1 MKRLILEMGTGTD
14 LYGGDYTK
22 AACRAVRDAIGH
34 SSLSLFR
41 SCGYDHGDMVVRVT
55 IGVQQPDAVDAA
67 QVAQT
72 LPRGN
77 PEVRVVRG
85 GLNIEDHSQDTPTII
100 ASAAVEAFLD
110 VDAEGWTLS
119 GAAQTEAA
127 QTEADDNG
135 SGVSDSGNG

>member
-41 SCGYDHGDMVVRVT
+41 SCGYNHRDMLVKVT
-55 IGVQQPDAVDAA
+55 IGVQNPKQVDVGAVAA
-67 QVAQT
+67 S

-77 PEVRVVRG
+77 PKVEVVKG
-85 GLNIEDHSQDTPTII
+85 GLRIEGPEQEGPTVI
-100 ASAAVEAFLD
+100 AAAAVEAFLG
-110 VDAEGWTLS
+110 VDPDNWQIGGT
-119 GAAQTEAA
+119 G
-127 QTEADDNG
+127 DD
-135 SGVSDSGNG
+135 

>member
-41 SCGYDHGDMVVRVT
+41 SCGYNHRDMVVKVT
-55 IGVQQPDAVDAA
+55 IGVQDPGKVDVDAVAA
-67 QVAQT
+67 S

-77 PEVRVVRG
+77 PQVEVVRG
-85 GLNIEDHSQDTPTII
+85 GLNIEDAEQDGPTVI
-100 ASAAVEAFLD
+100 AAAAVEAFLEID
-110 VDAEGWTLS
+110 TEGWQIS
-119 GAAQTEAA
+119 ETE
-127 QTEADDNG
+127 DG
-135 SGVSDSGNG
+135 

>member
-41 SCGYDHGDMVVRVT
+41 SCGYNHRDMVVKVT
-55 IGVQQPDAVDAA
+55 IGVQEPSAVDVST
-67 QVAQT
+67 VASS

-77 PEVRVVRG
+77 PQVEVVKG
-85 GLNIEDHSQDTPTII
+85 GLNIEDSDQDTPTVI
-100 ASAAVEAFLD
+100 AAASVEAFLEID
-110 VDAEGWTLS
+110 P
-119 GAAQTEAA
+119 
-127 QTEADDNG
+127 ADWQIKE
-135 SGVSDSGNG
+135 SDDG

>member
-41 SCGYDHGDMVVRVT
+41 SCGYNHRDMLVKVT
-55 IGVQQPDAVDAA
+55 IGVQNPKQVDVGAVAA
-67 QVAQT
+67 S

-77 PEVRVVRG
+77 PKVEVVKG
-85 GLNIEDHSQDTPTII
+85 GLNIEDPEQEGPTVI
-100 ASAAVEAFLD
+100 AAAAVEAFLEIGPD
-110 VDAEGWTLS
+110 NWQIS
-119 GAAQTEAA
+119 GTG
-127 QTEADDNG
+127 DD
-135 SGVSDSGNG
+135 

>member
-22 AACRAVRDAIGH
+22 AACRAVLDAIGH

-41 SCGYDHGDMVVRVT
+41 SCGYNHRDMVVRVT
-55 IGVQQPDAVDAA
+55 IGVQDPESVDI
-67 QVAQT
+67 QRVAES

-77 PEVRVVRG
+77 PEVTVVHG
-85 GLNIEDHSQDTPTII
+85 GLNIEDDAQDTPTVI

-110 VDAEGWTLS
+110 VDDETWAIS
-119 GAAQTEAA
+119 AS
-127 QTEADDNG
+127 ADG
-135 SGVSDSGNG
+135 

>member
-41 SCGYDHGDMVVRVT
+41 SCGYNHHDMLVKVT
-55 IGVQQPDAVDAA
+55 IGVQNPKQVDVGAVAA
-67 QVAQT
+67 S

-77 PEVRVVRG
+77 PKVEVVKG
-85 GLNIEDHSQDTPTII
+85 GLNIEDPEQEGPTVI
-100 ASAAVEAFLD
+100 AAAAVEAFLEID
-110 VDAEGWTLS
+110 PDNWQIS
-119 GAAQTEAA
+119 GTG
-127 QTEADDNG
+127 DD
-135 SGVSDSGNG
+135 

>member
-14 LYGGDYTK
+14 LYSGDYTK

-41 SCGYDHGDMVVRVT
+41 SCGYNHRDMVVRVT
-55 IGVQQPDAVDAA
+55 IGVQNPDAVDIAV
-67 QVAQT
+67 VADT

-77 PEVRVVRG
+77 PEVTVVRG
-85 GLNIEDHSQDTPTII
+85 GLNVEDDSQDTPTII

-110 VDAEGWTLS
+110 VDAAGWAIS
-119 GAAQTEAA
+119 DAA
-127 QTEADDNG
+127 DG
-135 SGVSDSGNG
+135 

>member
-41 SCGYDHGDMVVRVT
+41 SCGYNHRDMVVKVT
-55 IGVQQPDAVDAA
+55 IGVQEPSAVDVST
-67 QVAQT
+67 VASS

-77 PEVRVVRG
+77 PQVEVVKG
-85 GLNIEDHSQDTPTII
+85 GLNIEDSDQDTPTVI
-100 ASAAVEAFLD
+100 AAASVEAFLEID
-110 VDAEGWTLS
+110 P
-119 GAAQTEAA
+119 
-127 QTEADDNG
+127 ADWQIKESDNG
-135 SGVSDSGNG
+135 

>member
-41 SCGYDHGDMVVRVT
+41 SCGYNHRDMVVKVT
-55 IGVQQPDAVDAA
+55 IGVQHPDQVDIGTVAA
-67 QVAQT
+67 S

-77 PEVRVVRG
+77 PKVEVVKG
-85 GLNIEDHSQDTPTII
+85 GLNIMDPEQEGPTVI
-100 ASAAVEAFLD
+100 AAAAVEAFLEID
-110 VDAEGWTLS
+110 PEGWQIS
-119 GAAQTEAA
+119 GAG
-127 QTEADDNG
+127 DD
-135 SGVSDSGNG
+135 

>member
-41 SCGYDHGDMVVRVT
+41 SCGYNHRDMLVKVT
-55 IGVQQPDAVDAA
+55 IGVQNPDKVDIDTVSAS
-67 QVAQT
+67 

-77 PEVRVVRG
+77 TQVEVVTG
-85 GLNIEDHSQDTPTII
+85 GLNIDDPEQDGPTVI
-100 ASAAVEAFLD
+100 AAAAVEAFLE
-110 VDAEGWTLS
+110 VDPESWQISET
-119 GAAQTEAA
+119 
-127 QTEADDNG
+127 
-135 SGVSDSGNG
+135 GNG

>member
-41 SCGYDHGDMVVRVT
+41 SCGYNHRDMVVRVT
-55 IGVQQPDAVDAA
+55 IGVQDPDAVNTAK
-67 QVAQT
+67 VAES

-77 PEVRVVRG
+77 PEVAVVHG
-85 GLNIEDHSQDTPTII
+85 GLNIEDSAQDRPTII
-100 ASAAVEAFLD
+100 ASAAIEAFLE
-110 VDAEGWTLS
+110 VDAEGWAIS
-119 GAAQTEAA
+119 G
-127 QTEADDNG
+127 
-135 SGVSDSGNG
+135 SGNG

>member
-41 SCGYDHGDMVVRVT
+41 SCGYNHQDMVVKVT
-55 IGVQQPDAVDAA
+55 IGVQEPSAVDVST
-67 QVAQT
+67 VASS

-77 PEVRVVRG
+77 PQVEVVKG
-85 GLNIEDHSQDTPTII
+85 GLNIEDSDQDTPTVI
-100 ASAAVEAFLD
+100 AAASVEAFLEID
-110 VDAEGWTLS
+110 P
-119 GAAQTEAA
+119 
-127 QTEADDNG
+127 ADWQIKESENG
-135 SGVSDSGNG
+135 

>member
-41 SCGYDHGDMVVRVT
+41 SCGYNHRDMMVKVT
-55 IGVQQPDAVDAA
+55 IGVQDPAAVDVDV
-67 QVAQT
+67 VADQ

-77 PEVRVVRG
+77 PKVEVVKG
-85 GLNIEDHSQDTPTII
+85 GLNIDDDGQDTPTVI
-100 ASAAVEAFLD
+100 AAASVEAFLD
-110 VDAEGWTLS
+110 INPEEWQIS
-119 GAAQTEAA
+119 G
-127 QTEADDNG
+127 
-135 SGVSDSGNG
+135 SDHG

>member
-41 SCGYDHGDMVVRVT
+41 SCGYNHRDMVVRVT
-55 IGVQQPDAVDAA
+55 IGVQDPGAVDTGK
-67 QVAQT
+67 VAEA

-77 PEVRVVRG
+77 PEVSVVRG
-85 GLNIEDHSQDTPTII
+85 GLNIEDGSQDTPTVI
-100 ASAAVEAFLD
+100 ASAAVEAFLE
-110 VDAEGWTLS
+110 VDAGGWAIS
-119 GAAQTEAA
+119 GS
-127 QTEADDNG
+127 ADD
-135 SGVSDSGNG
+135 

>member
-41 SCGYDHGDMVVRVT
+41 SCGYNHRDMVVKVT
-55 IGVQQPDAVDAA
+55 IGVQEPSAVDVST
-67 QVAQT
+67 VASS

-77 PEVRVVRG
+77 PQVEVVKG
-85 GLNIEDHSQDTPTII
+85 GLNIEDSDQDTPTVI
-100 ASAAVEAFLD
+100 AAASVEAFLEID
-110 VDAEGWTLS
+110 PVDWQIKES
-119 GAAQTEAA
+119 E
-127 QTEADDNG
+127 NG
-135 SGVSDSGNG
+135 

>member
-41 SCGYDHGDMVVRVT
+41 SCGYNHRDMVVRVT
-55 IGVQQPDAVDAA
+55 ISVQDPSAVDTAK
-67 QVAQT
+67 VAGT

-77 PEVRVVRG
+77 PEVSVVRG
-85 GLNIEDHSQDTPTII
+85 GLNIEDESQDTPTVI
-100 ASAAVEAFLD
+100 ASAAVEAFLE
-110 VDAEGWTLS
+110 VDAEGWAIS
-119 GAAQTEAA
+119 GP
-127 QTEADDNG
+127 ADD
-135 SGVSDSGNG
+135 

>member
-41 SCGYDHGDMVVRVT
+41 SCGYNHRDMVVKVT
-55 IGVQQPDAVDAA
+55 IGVQEPSAVAVST
-67 QVAQT
+67 VASS

-77 PEVRVVRG
+77 PQVEVVKG
-85 GLNIEDHSQDTPTII
+85 GLNIEDSDQDTPTVI
-100 ASAAVEAFLD
+100 AAASVEAFLEID
-110 VDAEGWTLS
+110 P
-119 GAAQTEAA
+119 
-127 QTEADDNG
+127 ADWQIKESENG
-135 SGVSDSGNG
+135 

>member
-41 SCGYDHGDMVVRVT
+41 SCGYNHRDMVVRVT
-55 IGVQQPDAVDAA
+55 IGVQDPDAVDTTR
-67 QVAQT
+67 VAEF

-77 PEVRVVRG
+77 PQVTVIHG
-85 GLNIEDHSQDTPTII
+85 GLNIEDDAQDTPTII
-100 ASAAVEAFLD
+100 ASAAVEAFLE
-110 VDAEGWTLS
+110 VGAEGWAIS
-119 GAAQTEAA
+119 RAADA
-127 QTEADDNG
+127 
-135 SGVSDSGNG
+135 